1 MSSSGL
7 VRPSGLPIR
16 DLKVTGSLSRAPL
29 IPDTLPLPCT
39 RSPSQT
45 VLASRLTMV
54 MALMLS
60 LLSYG
65 QPIAGL
71 QGYTTTLGHMPL
83 VVKEAYALNSGGQL
97 ESTIVPGRVEED
109 QESPCSA

>member
-7 VRPSGLPIR
+7 VRPSGLPSR
-16 DLKVTGSLSRAPL
+16 DLKVTGSLSSAPL

-60 LLSYG
+60 LLSNG

-83 VVKEAYALNSGGQL
+83 GVKGAYALSWGLHVNSGK
-97 ESTIVPGRVEED
+97 VRKFHV
-109 QESPCSA
+109 